1 RAMNFCPFPHSLRD
15 QAWLAVGL
23 GCGVLLMR
31 KLRMKEAPGRA
42 LKSSEQLK
50 GVETGGI
57 GWEVPFK
64 DGTMDLED
72 VLLPEGSIKDVRV
85 CNCAVVFGRT
95 PPSVHV
101 LLVNAKA
108 RACAALESKM
118 ILRVTRVKFPTV
130 FWGMTCWDEAM
141 FESVDHKKK
150 FKQIWSNIANKV
162 KEVEPNCL
170 FESPEKP
177 QLNTSPAI
185 SWVSYLRSP
194 TRSHAEAWHKSP
206 RLRRFN
212 PTSPGRPCWST
223 WFD

>member
-1 RAMNFCPFPHSLRD
+1 MNFCPFPHSLRD

-85 CNCAVVFGRT
+85 CNCAVVFGR
-95 PPSVHV
+95 
-101 LLVNAKA
+101 
-108 RACAALESKM
+108 
-118 ILRVTRVKFPTV
+118 VTRMYKGGEWVWAVTSHDEQS
-130 FWGMTCWDEAM
+130 TCPSKHVA
-141 FESVDHKKK
+141 FL
-150 FKQIWSNIANKV
+150 Q
-162 KEVEPNCL
+162 
-170 FESPEKP
+170 
-177 QLNTSPAI
+177 
-185 SWVSYLRSP
+185 
-194 TRSHAEAWHKSP
+194 
-206 RLRRFN
+206 
-212 PTSPGRPCWST
+212 
-223 WFD
+223 